1 MGGPVHDLLVDRLD
15 GPRWELALDLLR
27 SGSGAVN
34 LNGLVLSTDPAT
46 AAISRRLHVEL
57 ECPFDPSLVN
67 QAPHERL
74 RVVAEND
81 LGQARATIEEACS
94 LDDRFSALVAGS
106 GVVYEYVHRYGMG
119 SLLVGTA
126 GQTGDLSWR

>member
-1 MGGPVHDLLVDRLD
+1 MVGPVHDLLVDRLD

-46 AAISRRLHVEL
+46 AAISRRLHVEF

-81 LGQARATIEEACS
+81 LGRRGRRRNDQIQGRS
-94 LDDRFSALVAGS
+94 R
-106 GVVYEYVHRYGMG
+106 
-119 SLLVGTA
+119 
-126 GQTGDLSWR
+126 QTTLSWTITSPEWSATTSTRPGWSMLITNEDVPPS